1 MLQLE
6 QVTYTPAP
14 PGPRR
19 EGTDSSV
26 HTWISEGGEGGL
38 RRLGAGRLGAG
49 TFMRLDFYAPRL
61 LGARGKKN
69 FFQKIFQKFQKK
81 FSFKKKIFFFQ
92 KKFFFQEKDFFFT
105 KTSFFFHKNIFF
117 FYKKTFSKFFF
128 FFQMTVFFQ
137 IKTFSNTLIKMLMFS
152 KLFISC
158 LSRRIVR
165 TESAGKG
172 MAIGKIRAVI
182 GWKRI
187 AKRASFV

>member
-1 MLQLE
+1 
-6 QVTYTPAP
+6 
-14 PGPRR
+14 
-19 EGTDSSV
+19 
-26 HTWISEGGEGGL
+26 
-38 RRLGAGRLGAG
+38 
-49 TFMRLDFYAPRL
+49 MRLDFYALRL
-61 LGARGKKN
+61 LGDRGKKI
-69 FFQKIFQKFQKK
+69 FFQKIFQKFFQKNF
-81 FSFKKKIFFFQ
+81 FSKKNFFFP
-92 KKFFFQEKDFFFT
+92 KKVFFSRKRFFFT
-105 KTSFFFHKNIFF
+105 KTSFFPKKSFF
-117 FYKKTFSKFFF
+117 SKKTFFFFKKTFFFPNFF

>member
-1 MLQLE
+1 
-6 QVTYTPAP
+6 
-14 PGPRR
+14 
-19 EGTDSSV
+19 
-26 HTWISEGGEGGL
+26 
-38 RRLGAGRLGAG
+38 
-49 TFMRLDFYAPRL
+49 MRLDFYAPRL
-61 LGARGKKN
+61 LGARGKKFFKN
-69 FFQKIFQKFQKK
+69 FFKK
-81 FSFKKKIFFFQ
+81 NFFSKKNIFFFQ
-92 KKFFFQEKDFFFT
+92 KKVFFSRKRFFFT
-105 KTSFFFHKNIFF
+105 KTSFFRKKVFF
-117 FYKKTFSKFFF
+117 PKKQFFSTKKRFSSQKIF

-165 TESAGKG
+165 IESAGKG